1 MKTLLLSSLT
11 CAAVAIA
18 PAAWAADVTIRVGHT
33 NAADSI
39 QDMGLQKLQELL
51 EEKTD
56 GRATIEIFPNGQL
69 GDERELVEG
78 VLLGTLDMAMVS
90 NAVTSNFVNDFRV
103 LDMPFLFPD
112 IAALGAALDGP
123 AGEDMQASA
132 RGAGFELV
140 GTYSSGIRHM
150 MTNKPIETL
159 ADLQGMKIRT
169 MQQPMHI
176 DSFRAFGANPTPLA
190 YAELYGALQS
200 GVVDGAEGATSNY
213 VGQRFYEVVDTFSL
227 VGWINMAAHV
237 FMSESAFAALPEDV
251 QTALLDA
258 GAESAAWQRQY
269 VIDQEQPLLAE
280 LEEKGVTVVRPDP
293 TPFQAAALP
302 LYDTFIE
309 TDSQRA
315 LFQSLTAQQ

>member
-1 MKTLLLSSLT
+1 MKTLLFSTMIS
-11 CAAVAIA
+11 AAVLAA
-18 PAAWAADVTIRVGHT
+18 PATWAADITIRVGHT

-39 QDMGLQKLQELL
+39 QDMGLQKLRDLL

-56 GRATIEIFPNGQL
+56 GQATIEIFPNGQI

-103 LDMPFLFPD
+103 LDMPFLFTD
-112 IAALGAALDGP
+112 IASLREALDGP
-123 AGEDMQASA
+123 AKEVMQRAA
-132 RGAGFELV
+132 RDAGLQLV
-140 GTYSSGIRHM
+140 GTYSSGIRHI

-159 ADLQGMKIRT
+159 ADLEGMKIRT

-176 DSFRAFGANPTPLA
+176 ETFRAFGANPTPLA

-200 GVVDGAEGATSNY
+200 GVVDGAEGAATNY
-213 VGQRFYEVVDTFSL
+213 LGLHFYEVADHYSL

-237 FMSESAFAALPEDV
+237 FMSTGKFESLPENV
-251 QTALLDA
+251 QTALLEA
-258 GAESAAWQRQY
+258 GEESVAWQFQY
-269 VIDQEQPLLAE
+269 VDDQEKPLLDE
-280 LEEKGVTVVRPDP
+280 LEAKDVNVVRPDV
-293 TPFQAAALP
+293 TPFQEAALP

-309 TDSQRA
+309 TESQRA
-315 LFQSLTAQQ
+315 LYETLTAEQ